1 MLRLILASI
10 FDIWADID
18 LSIWADI
25 GSSICADIGIGICA
39 DIGISIC
46 ADICIS
52 ICAAGVPNVW
62 RDWRLELVI
71 YGANKAGHALRTEL
85 CAQL

>member
-1 MLRLILASI
+1 MTFELILILVFELILVVVFVLILVLVFVLILALVFVLI
-10 FDIWADID
+10 LILVLVLLVF
-18 LSIWADI
+18 
-25 GSSICADIGIGICA
+25 
-39 DIGISIC
+39 
-46 ADICIS
+46 
-52 ICAAGVPNVW
+52 PNVW

>member
-1 MLRLILASI
+1 MASICELILI
-10 FDIWADID
+10 LVFVLI
-18 LSIWADI
+18 LVLVFVL
-25 GSSICADIGIGICA
+25 
-39 DIGISIC
+39 ISI
-46 ADICIS
+46 IVFVLIL
-52 ICAAGVPNVW
+52 ILVFVLLVFPNVW

>member
-1 MLRLILASI
+1 VLRLLLASI
-10 FDIWADID
+10 CELILILVFVLI
-18 LSIWADI
+18 LVLVFVL
-25 GSSICADIGIGICA
+25 
-39 DIGISIC
+39 ISI
-46 ADICIS
+46 IVFVLIL
-52 ICAAGVPNVW
+52 ILVFVLLVFPNVW

>member
-1 MLRLILASI
+1 MLRLLLASI
-10 FDIWADID
+10 CELILILVFVLI
-18 LSIWADI
+18 LVLVFVL
-25 GSSICADIGIGICA
+25 
-39 DIGISIC
+39 ISI
-46 ADICIS
+46 IVFVLIL
-52 ICAAGVPNVW
+52 ILVFVLLVFPNVW

>member
-10 FDIWADID
+10 FELILI
-18 LSIWADI
+18 LVFVLILVS
-25 GSSICADIGIGICA
+25 
-39 DIGISIC
+39 
-46 ADICIS
+46 
-52 ICAAGVPNVW
+52 VFVLLVFPNVW